1 MGVMDRFEKGIE
13 RAVNGVFAK
22 AFRADVQPVE
32 IASAL
37 RKACDDRAAVISRGR
52 TLVPNAF
59 VVELGPTDHERLGEY
74 ADALGDELVANL
86 REHAERQRYAFVG
99 PVTVEF
105 EESPDLD
112 TGVFRV
118 RTATVKGREPGSRP
132 PAEPIPRDREVAPPP
147 HRAPSPVTAAAPS
160 RRPWLDIDG
169 HAYPLV
175 GAVTVLGRGDEA
187 DIVVDDPG
195 VSRRHAE
202 IRVTSDGPHLVATLR
217 DLGSTNGTLV
227 DGERVGRG
235 ADSER
240 LAEGT
245 TLTVGRTRATYRS
258 GDRNSGVRNSGERN
272 SGDS

>member
-22 AFRADVQPVE
+22 AFRSEVQPVE

-37 RKACDDRAAVISRGR
+37 RKACDDKAAVISRGR

-59 VVELGPTDHERLGEY
+59 VVQLGPTDHERLGEY
-74 ADALGDELVANL
+74 ADALGDELVANV
-86 REHAERQRYAFVG
+86 REHADRQRYAFVG

-105 EESPDLD
+105 EQDDALD
-112 TGVFRV
+112 TGVFAI
-118 RTATVKGREPGSRP
+118 RTATVKGREAAP
-132 PAEPIPRDREVAPPP
+132 PTPPPVPRDPVVAPPP
-147 HRAPSPVTAAAPS
+147 YRPEPSPITAASPS

-175 GAVTVLGRGDEA
+175 GALTVVGRGDEA

-202 IRVTSDGPHLVATLR
+202 IRVTSDGPHLVETVR
-217 DLGSTNGTLV
+217 DLGSTHGTFV

-235 ADSER
+235 EHGQPLGD
-240 LAEGT
+240 GT
-245 TLTVGRTRATYRS
+245 TLTVGRTRATFRS
-258 GDRNSGVRNSGERN
+258 GPR
-272 SGDS
+272 

>member
-1 MGVMDRFEKGIE
+1 MGVLDRFEKGIE

-32 IASAL
+32 IASAM

-52 TLVPNAF
+52 TLVPNAYA
-59 VVELGPTDHERLGEY
+59 VELGPTDHDRLGEY
-74 ADALGDELVANL
+74 ADALSDELVANL

-99 PVTVEF
+99 PVTLEF
-105 EESPDLD
+105 ERVEDLD

-118 RTATVKGREPGSRP
+118 RTATVKGRAATSPRPRQDEPAQR
-132 PAEPIPRDREVAPPP
+132 
-147 HRAPSPVTAAAPS
+147 SPVTATSPGK
-160 RRPWLDIDG
+160 RPWLDIDG

-202 IRVTSDGPHLVATLR
+202 IRVTSDGPNLVATLR

-227 DGERVGRG
+227 DGERIGSGDPARRQ
-235 ADSER
+235 DSKT
-240 LAEGT
+240 LDDGT
-245 TLTVGRTRATYRS
+245 TITLGRTHTTYRS
-258 GDRNSGVRNSGERN
+258 GQR
-272 SGDS
+272 

>member
-22 AFRADVQPVE
+22 AFRSEVQPVE

-37 RKACDDRAAVISRGR
+37 RKACDDKAAVISRGR

-59 VVELGPTDHERLGEY
+59 VVRLGATDHERLGEY
-74 ADALGDELVANL
+74 ADALGDELVANV
-86 REHAERQRYAFVG
+86 REHADRQRYAFVG

-105 EESPDLD
+105 EQDDELD
-112 TGVFRV
+112 DR
-118 RTATVKGREPGSRP
+118 RL
-132 PAEPIPRDREVAPPP
+132 RDP
-147 HRAPSPVTAAAPS
+147 HRHGQGPRGRAADPAARAARPGRGAPAVPARALADHRRPPS

-175 GAVTVLGRGDEA
+175 GALTVVGRGDEA

-202 IRVTSDGPHLVATLR
+202 IRVTSDGPHLVATVR
-217 DLGSTNGTLV
+217 DLGSTNGTFV
-227 DGERVGRG
+227 DGERIGRG
-235 ADSER
+235 EHGQPLGD
-240 LAEGT
+240 GT
-245 TLTVGRTRATYRS
+245 TLTVGRTRATFRS
-258 GDRNSGVRNSGERN
+258 GPR
-272 SGDS
+272 

>member
-1 MGVMDRFEKGIE
+1 MGVMDRFERGIE
-13 RAVNGVFAK
+13 RAVNGVFAR
-22 AFRADVQPVE
+22 AFRSQVQPVE

-37 RKACDDRAAVISRGR
+37 RRACDDRAAVISRGR

-86 REHAERQRYAFVG
+86 REHADHQRYAFVG

-105 EESPDLD
+105 EQTDDLD

-118 RTATVKGREPGSRP
+118 RTATVKGREPTAVPVSRD
-132 PAEPIPRDREVAPPP
+132 AEPPLHHATP
-147 HRAPSPVTAAAPS
+147 HPSPVTAATPA

-175 GAVTVLGRGDEA
+175 GAITVLGRGDEA

-202 IRVTSDGPHLVATLR
+202 IRVTTDGPHLVATLR
-217 DLGSTNGTLV
+217 DLGSTNGTMVDDTKV
-227 DGERVGRG
+227 DGGRHQ
-235 ADSER
+235 SEH
-240 LAEGT
+240 LSEGT
-245 TLTVGRTRATYRS
+245 AITLGRTRATYRS
-258 GDRNSGVRNSGERN
+258 GER
-272 SGDS
+272 

>member
-37 RKACDDRAAVISRGR
+37 RKACDDRAAVVSRGR

-59 VVELGPTDHERLGEY
+59 VVELGLSDYERIGGY
-74 ADALGDELVANL
+74 AEALGDELVANL
-86 REHAERQRYAFVG
+86 REHAQRQRYAFVG
-99 PVTVEF
+99 PVGVEF
-105 EESPDLD
+105 EEVDDLD

-118 RTATVKGREPGSRP
+118 RTATVKGHPQDSAPEP
-132 PAEPIPRDREVAPPP
+132 AAAAPP
-147 HRAPSPVTAAAPS
+147 SPITAAAPS

-175 GAVTVLGRGDEA
+175 GSVTVIGRGDEA

-202 IRVTSDGPHLVATLR
+202 IRVTSDGPHLVSSLR

-227 DGERVGRG
+227 DGDRVGRG
-235 ADSER
+235 QDGGQ
-240 LAEGT
+240 LANGT
-245 TLTVGRTRATYRS
+245 TITVGRTRATYRT
-258 GDRNSGVRNSGERN
+258 GQR
-272 SGDS
+272 

>member
-59 VVELGPTDHERLGEY
+59 VVELGPSDHERLGEY
-74 ADALGDELVANL
+74 ADALGDELVANVH
-86 REHAERQRYAFVG
+86 EHAERQRYAFVG
-99 PVTVEF
+99 PVSVEF
-105 EESPDLD
+105 EQVDDLD

-118 RTATVKGREPGSRP
+118 RTATVKARDAREDVEQPQRASDPPRP
-132 PAEPIPRDREVAPPP
+132 
-147 HRAPSPVTAAAPS
+147 APSPVSAATPG

-175 GAVTVLGRGDEA
+175 GSVTVVGRGDEA

-202 IRVTSDGPHLVATLR
+202 IRVTTDGPHLVATLR

-227 DGERVGRG
+227 DGSRVGRG
-235 ADSER
+235 AESAA
-240 LAEGT
+240 LTNGT
-245 TLTVGRTRATYRS
+245 TVTVGRTRATYRS
-258 GDRNSGVRNSGERN
+258 GER
-272 SGDS
+272 